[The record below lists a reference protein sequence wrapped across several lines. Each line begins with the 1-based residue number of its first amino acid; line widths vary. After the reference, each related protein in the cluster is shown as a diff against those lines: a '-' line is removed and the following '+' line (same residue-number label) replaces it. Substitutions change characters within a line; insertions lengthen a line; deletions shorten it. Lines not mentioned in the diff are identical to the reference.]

1 MNEVPPPAT
10 AISGSCEGNETDH
23 RFLLLL
29 PIPIEHWAFQP
40 LQIIKGE
47 VIPPYAPSLLELV
60 GRITQNVEHAW
71 IWKCTALDDEYEMG
85 PLLLDAANAPELV
98 QHATTAWQPLGGL
111 IKLDAEVDLR
121 TLADHF
127 TSMVQFVLPGQ
138 VIAKHDIQPNH
149 LAAWLAALDDDQR
162 ETWLGPVSRLAWRM
176 DWGPVHECRSFERT
190 PTSARSRLEPALTLQ
205 QHELDLFHA
214 GLHELFVLS
223 LAHQVLAMPPYAA
236 HRLEDVRQWIE
247 ALLPQLKKIN
257 FRDEEVAGQFIRL
270 VAEHMWL
277 ISNEQA
283 GQIYTNLDESPQGR
297 LHELQALI
305 DSKESSHE

>member
-1 MNEVPPPAT
+1 MSEVVPRSM
-10 AISGSCEGNETDH
+10 AIGGSCEENRSDY

-47 VIPPYAPSLLELV
+47 VINPYAPSLLELV
-60 GRITQNVEHAW
+60 GRITQNVELAW
-71 IWKCTALDDEYEMG
+71 VWKRTALDEEYEMG
-85 PLLLDAANAPELV
+85 PVLLDAANAPELV
-98 QHATTAWQPLGGL
+98 HHATTVWQPLGGL
-111 IKLDAEVDLR
+111 IALDAEVGLM

-149 LAAWLAALDDDQR
+149 LAAWLAALDDDHR
-162 ETWLGPVSRLAWRM
+162 ETWLGPVSRLAWRI
-176 DWGPVHECRSFERT
+176 DWGPVHECRTFERT

-205 QHELDLFHA
+205 QHELDRFHA

-223 LAHQVLAMPPYAA
+223 LAHEVLAMPPYANHSLA
-236 HRLEDVRQWIE
+236 DVRHWVE
-247 ALLPQLKKIN
+247 ALLPQLEKLN
-257 FRDEEVAGQFIRL
+257 FRDEEVTGQFIRL

-277 ISNEQA
+277 MSNEQA
-283 GQIYTNLDESPQGR
+283 GEIYTNLRESPQGR
-297 LHELQALI
+297 LHELQELI
-305 DSKESSHE
+305 DSKESAHE